1 MVDGPAVLH
10 VRVPAGLLE
19 GVGVVDVVIR
29 DVRYPGV
36 PVLAPESGRGGDVGG
51 HGGGRSLLFL
61 NLCHTE
67 DHPHVV
73 GGAPATHPAVDILAV
88 GGGDEVVVPTRSEL
102 QSARGGRE
110 APEGDGEVH
119 ESLRLVADCNDAW
132 PWVGHPTRFKLLA
145 LHAVDDVLLVGWSAG
160 LVHRADEVNLVVL
173 RGQVALVH
181 YDGPR
186 LGPGTGRRRVP
197 VNVSNFVALHRG
209 ASEQGE

>member
-29 DVRYPGV
+29 DVWHPGV
-36 PVLAPESGRGGDVGG
+36 PVFAPECGRGGYVGG

-61 NLCHTE
+61 HLCHAE

-73 GGAPATHPAVDILAV
+73 GGAPAAHPAMDILAV
-88 GGGDEVVVPTRSEL
+88 GGGDEVVVPAWPEL

-119 ESLRLVADCNDAW
+119 EGLRLVADCHNAW
-132 PWVGHPTRFKLLA
+132 PWVGYPTRFKLLA
-145 LHAVDDVLLVGWSAG
+145 LHAVDDVLLGGGRAG
-160 LVHRADEVNLVVL
+160 LVHRADEVDLVVL

-186 LGPGTGRRRVP
+186 LGPGTGRRSVP
-197 VNVSNFVALHRG
+197 VNVSNFVGLHRG